1 MEHVLLV
8 IHLIIT
14 LALIVTILLQRA
26 EGGGLVNASGG
37 LGNFASAQSAG
48 NVMTKATTILAALFF
63 ASNLLLA
70 IVAKDHAGTSDILQA
85 IEQEEA
91 KPAVPPVDSGT
102 ETSAPVTPV
111 APSAPQ
117 SQPSAPVAD

>member
-48 NVMTKATTILAALFF
+48 NVLTRATTILAAIFF

-70 IVAKDHAGTSDILQA
+70 IVAKDHAGTNDLIQA
-85 IEQEEA
+85 IEQEDASKPAEPPVDAGDAAA
-91 KPAVPPVDSGT
+91 KPAAPATP
-102 ETSAPVTPV
+102 ET
-111 APSAPQ
+111 Q
-117 SQPSAPVAD
+117 QQPAAPVAD

>member
-14 LALIVTILLQRA
+14 LALIVAILLQRS

-37 LGNFASAQSAG
+37 LGNFASAQTTG
-48 NVMTKATTILAALFF
+48 NALTKATTILAAIFF

-70 IVAKDHAGTSDILQA
+70 IVAKDHAGTNDILQA
-85 IEQEEA
+85 IEQTA
-91 KPAVPPVDSGT
+91 PPVDA
-102 ETSAPVTPV
+102 APVTETPK
-111 APSAPQ
+111 
-117 SQPSAPVAD
+117 QPSAPVAD

>member
-14 LALIVTILLQRA
+14 LSLIVTILLQRA

-37 LGNFASAQSAG
+37 LGNFASAKSAG

-70 IVAKDHAGTSDILQA
+70 VVAKDHAGTNDILQA
-85 IEQEEA
+85 IEQSETA
-91 KPAVPPVDSGT
+91 KPALPPVDGNDT
-102 ETSAPVTPV
+102 APKA
-111 APSAPQ
+111 APEAQ
-117 SQPSAPVAD
+117 KQPLAPVAD